1 MMKKYLKLL
10 NIQKMFKIVGNDFN
24 ILNKYKIFIIE
35 LDNLIENIP
44 RKDYFY
50 KDKIRKVSNYILELI
65 LKCNYETDNSNIN
78 YYVTNIK
85 GSIAYLDFLLDRL
98 YDMKYI
104 NEKNLYKITLKLIE
118 INKMISGWLNNKD
131 ESTFK

>member
-1 MMKKYLKLL
+1 
-10 NIQKMFKIVGNDFN
+10 MFKIINNEFK
-24 ILNKYKIFIIE
+24 LLHKYKEFIKS
-35 LDNLIENIP
+35 LDSLIENIP

-50 KDKIRKVSNYILELI
+50 KDKIRTVSNYILELI
-65 LKCNYETDNSNIN
+65 LKCNYESDNFNLLFYKS
-78 YYVTNIK
+78 NIK

-104 NEKNLYKITLKLIE
+104 NEKNLYNITTKLIE
-118 INKMISGWLNNKD
+118 LNKMISGWLNNKD

>member
-1 MMKKYLKLL
+1 
-10 NIQKMFKIVGNDFN
+10 MFKIISNDFN
-24 ILNKYKIFIIE
+24 ILNKSKVFIIE

-50 KDKIRKVSNYILELI
+50 KDKIRTVSNYILELI
-65 LKCNYETDNSNIN
+65 LKCNYEEKDFNIS
-78 YYVTNIK
+78 YYVANIK

-104 NEKNLYKITLKLIE
+104 NSKNLYNITLKLIE
-118 INKMISGWLNNKD
+118 INKMVTGWLNNKC
-131 ESTFK
+131 K